1 MQELAV
7 ALDRTMIRTRIAQIL
22 NRNFWLLNLLIIG
35 AVAYS
40 AAGIVGDVLGHE
52 LRIVPER
59 AESVSQSDQGVK
71 SRAPSRVLFSQISQ
85 RNLFG
90 TKREN
95 LSPQEVVETSLE
107 ENLGESLGEFSE
119 DQIEDC
125 SLPITVK
132 AIGRANRPEWSIVV
146 IENNSTRETITY
158 GFGEAVIFVEEGA
171 ELIEIRNEE
180 IIVKRNG
187 RYERCELNKSS
198 KRSSGRALPR
208 LSSSASERKGS
219 NAKGENGVTQ
229 VSDTEYRLER
239 REIDDVLNNLSR
251 VATQARIVPSFKN
264 GKANGFKIF
273 SIKSKS
279 IFKKIGLKNGD
290 VIQNINGYEITSP
303 DKALEIYQ
311 KLKDSSSITVD
322 IQRRGRAQTMNY
334 TIGS

>member
-1 MQELAV
+1 
-7 ALDRTMIRTRIAQIL
+7 MIRTRIAQIL
-22 NRNFWLLNLLIIG
+22 NRNFWLLNLLILG

-40 AAGIVGDVLGHE
+40 SAGIVRDVLGHE

-59 AESVSQSDQGVK
+59 AEAAPKLGQRVK
-71 SRAPSRVLFSQISQ
+71 SRAPSRVLLSAISQ

-95 LSPQEVVETSLE
+95 LSPEELVEASLE
-107 ENLGESLGEFSE
+107 DNLGESSGEFSE
-119 DQIEDC
+119 DQIENC

-132 AIGRANRPEWSIVV
+132 AIGIANRLEWSIEVV
-146 IENNSTRETITY
+146 ENNSTRETITY
-158 GFGEAVIFVEEGA
+158 GFGDAGVFVEEGA

-187 RYERCELNKSS
+187 RYEKCELKKSG
-198 KRSSGRALPR
+198 KGSSGRAVPK
-208 LSSSASERKGS
+208 LSSSASKRGDS
-219 NAKGENGVTQ
+219 GGRGENGVTQ
-229 VSDTEYRLER
+229 VSDTEYRVER

-311 KLKDSSSITVD
+311 KLKDSSSITID

-334 TIGS
+334 AIGS